1 MKEVKIM
8 KYKKL
13 ISLFLVTIITAL
25 SFTQVFANENTVK
38 AQNVDSP
45 KKSVLR
51 N

>member
-1 MKEVKIM
+1 M

-13 ISLFLVTIITAL
+13 ISLFLVTMITSS

>member
-1 MKEVKIM
+1 M

-38 AQNVDSP
+38 PQTVDPVSYTH
-45 KKSVLR
+45 LR
-51 N
+51 AHET